1 MYWFKIVLGWPLV
14 LFNDHDQLILNL
26 LEWYYFLVL
35 RIMVLTN
42 KIIHSSQLTT
52 SIHWPWYCTVYTY
65 VVIDL
70 CDSAWSILVAVNL
83 CRFLL
88 SFVYICIVVGS
99 NNQEPEGWDIIN
111 RFNTATYSCLFHT
124 GPGCSMWCVVIFL
137 CSVIWGERRLLVLL
151 ISVEL
156 LTITV

>member
-1 MYWFKIVLGWPLV
+1 
-14 LFNDHDQLILNL
+14 
-26 LEWYYFLVL
+26 
-35 RIMVLTN
+35 MVLNN

-52 SIHWPWYCTVYTY
+52 SIHWSWYCSVYTY

-83 CRFLL
+83 CRFVL

-99 NNQEPEGWDIIN
+99 NNQEPAGWDLIN

-124 GPGCSMWCVVIFL
+124 GPGFSMWCVVVFL
-137 CSVIWGERRLLVLL
+137 CSVIWGERGLLVLL
-151 ISVEL
+151 ISVE
-156 LTITV
+156 IVDHHC